1 MTQAKF
7 RTSSINVIKTC
18 DGRTKNVSFFLLLTR
33 FLSALAVIVERPE
46 ILEHIMISKT
56 VNNEGAY
63 QIRLCRDGLWETVL
77 IDDLFPCDE
86 RGRLVFSKVTNI
98 HKFTTP
104 GLPVNVAGA
113 KSNSRSLFEIKPV
126 RDMEIVECYGRVV

>member
-1 MTQAKF
+1 MCNLLPYLNKLSYILYNF
-7 RTSSINVIKTC
+7 NL
-18 DGRTKNVSFFLLLTR
+18 FLLLTR

-46 ILEHIMISKT
+46 ILEKIMISKK

-86 RGRLVFSKVTNI
+86 RGRLVFSKVNKI
-98 HKFTTP
+98 
-104 GLPVNVAGA
+104 
-113 KSNSRSLFEIKPV
+113 E
-126 RDMEIVECYGRVV
+126 